1 MDMKYKLGV
10 LGKGISYSLSPEIH
24 NSFSKQ
30 SNIDIEYK
38 IYDIEKDSLSFIEN
52 FFKNGGHGL
61 NITQPFKEEV
71 GKFYNEPPSNILYKG
86 DNEIKADSVDAEGLC
101 IDLSKKNVK
110 VNPGT
115 RILLLGLGGAGI
127 SIINSSIFGKCNF
140 VVWNR
145 SKNKYKSIQR
155 DFLEFKNN
163 YDKKIDLVISCV
175 SEMNNEISEI
185 ILNTTFQEFA
195 HIYDINYRNET
206 NTHYKNISLKKNV
219 SFNSGEGMLV
229 EQSALSWGRWFGDIP
244 DTSDVKARIENGRL

>member
-229 EQSALSWGRWFGDIP
+229 EQAALSWGRWFGDIP

>member
-24 NSFSKQ
+24 NFFSKQ

-52 FFKNGGHGL
+52 FFKKGGHGL

-71 GKFYNEPPSNILYKG
+71 GGFYNAPPSNILYKIN
-86 DNEIKADSVDAEGLC
+86 NEIKADSVDADGLC
-101 IDLSKKNVK
+101 ADLSKKNIN
-110 VNPGT
+110 VNSGT

-127 SIINSSIFGKCNF
+127 SIINSSTFRKCNF

-145 SKNKYKSIQR
+145 SKNKYKKIQR

-163 YDKKIDLVISCV
+163 YDKKINLVISCV

-185 ILNTTFQEFA
+185 ILNTNFQEFA
-195 HIYDINYRNET
+195 HIYDINYKNET
-206 NTHYKNISLKKNV
+206 NTHYKKISLKKNV

-229 EQSALSWGRWFGDIP
+229 EQAALSWRRWFGDKP
-244 DTSDVKARIENGRL
+244 DTSDVKVRIENGRL

>member
-30 SNIDIEYK
+30 CNIDIKYK

-71 GKFYNEPPSNILYKG
+71 GKFYNAPPSNILYKS
-86 DNEIKADSVDAEGLC
+86 DNGIKADSVDADGLFT
-101 IDLSKKNVK
+101 DLSKKNIK

-115 RILLLGLGGAGI
+115 RIFLLGLGGAGI
-127 SIINSSIFGKCNF
+127 SIINSSIFRKCNF

-145 SKNKYKSIQR
+145 SKNKYKNIQR

-163 YDKKIDLVISCV
+163 YDEKIDLVISCV
-175 SEMNNEISEI
+175 SEINNEISEI
-185 ILNTTFQEFA
+185 ILNTNFQQFA
-195 HIYDINYRNET
+195 HIYEKEIT
-206 NTHYKNISLKKNV
+206 NIMT
-219 SFNSGEGMLV
+219 
-229 EQSALSWGRWFGDIP
+229 EQC
-244 DTSDVKARIENGRL
+244 IENYQNFYDRS

>member
-1 MDMKYKLGV
+1 M
-10 LGKGISYSLSPEIH
+10 
-24 NSFSKQ
+24 
-30 SNIDIEYK
+30 
-38 IYDIEKDSLSFIEN
+38 
-52 FFKNGGHGL
+52 
-61 NITQPFKEEV
+61 
-71 GKFYNEPPSNILYKG
+71 
-86 DNEIKADSVDAEGLC
+86 
-101 IDLSKKNVK
+101 
-110 VNPGT
+110 
-115 RILLLGLGGAGI
+115 LLGLGGAGI

-195 HIYDINYRNET
+195 HIYDINYKNET
-206 NTHYKNISLKKNV
+206 NTHYKKISLKKNV

-229 EQSALSWGRWFGDIP
+229 EQAALSWGRWFGDIP

>member
-1 MDMKYKLGV
+1 MKYKLGV

-24 NSFSKQ
+24 NFFSKQ

-52 FFKNGGHGL
+52 FFKKGGHGL

-71 GKFYNEPPSNILYKG
+71 GGFYNAPPSNILYKIN
-86 DNEIKADSVDAEGLC
+86 NEIKADSVDADGLC
-101 IDLSKKNVK
+101 ADLSKKNIN
-110 VNPGT
+110 VNSGT

-127 SIINSSIFGKCNF
+127 SIINSSTFRKCNF

-145 SKNKYKSIQR
+145 SKNKYKNIQR

-163 YDKKIDLVISCV
+163 YDKKINLVISCV

-185 ILNTTFQEFA
+185 ILNTNFQEFA

-229 EQSALSWGRWFGDIP
+229 EQAALSWRRWFGDKP
-244 DTSDVKARIENGRL
+244 DTSDVKVRIENGRL

>member
-24 NSFSKQ
+24 NFFSKQ
-30 SNIDIEYK
+30 CNIDIEYK

-71 GKFYNEPPSNILYKG
+71 GGFYNAPPSNILYKIN
-86 DNEIKADSVDAEGLC
+86 NEVKADSVDAEGLC
-101 IDLSKKNVK
+101 ADLSKKNIK
-110 VNPGT
+110 VNPST

-195 HIYDINYRNET
+195 HIYDINYKNET
-206 NTHYKNISLKKNV
+206 NTHYKKISLKKNV

-229 EQSALSWGRWFGDIP
+229 EQAALSWGRWFGDIP

>member
-1 MDMKYKLGV
+1 MECSAR
-10 LGKGISYSLSPEIH
+10 GISYSLSPEIH
-24 NSFSKQ
+24 NFFSKQ

-52 FFKNGGHGL
+52 FFKKGGHGL

-71 GKFYNEPPSNILYKG
+71 GGFYNAPPSNILYKIN
-86 DNEIKADSVDAEGLC
+86 NEIKADSVDADGLC
-101 IDLSKKNVK
+101 ADLSKKNIN
-110 VNPGT
+110 VNSGT

-127 SIINSSIFGKCNF
+127 SIINSSTFRKCNF

-145 SKNKYKSIQR
+145 SKNKYKNIQR

-163 YDKKIDLVISCV
+163 YDKKINLVISCV

-185 ILNTTFQEFA
+185 ILNTNFQEFA

-229 EQSALSWGRWFGDIP
+229 EQAALSWRRWFGDKP
-244 DTSDVKARIENGRL
+244 DTSDVKVRIENGRL

>member
-24 NSFSKQ
+24 NFFSKQ

-52 FFKNGGHGL
+52 FFKKGGHGL

-71 GKFYNEPPSNILYKG
+71 GGFYNAPPSNILYKIN
-86 DNEIKADSVDAEGLC
+86 NEIKADSVDADGLC
-101 IDLSKKNVK
+101 ADLSKKNIN
-110 VNPGT
+110 VNSGT

-127 SIINSSIFGKCNF
+127 SIINSSTFRKCNF

-145 SKNKYKSIQR
+145 SKNKYKNIQR

-163 YDKKIDLVISCV
+163 YDKKINLVISCV

-185 ILNTTFQEFA
+185 ILNTNFQEFA
-195 HIYDINYRNET
+195 HIYDINYKNET
-206 NTHYKNISLKKNV
+206 NTHYKKISLKKNV

-229 EQSALSWGRWFGDIP
+229 EQAALSWRRWFGDKP
-244 DTSDVKARIENGRL
+244 ETSDVKVRIENGRL

>member
-71 GKFYNEPPSNILYKG
+71 GKFYNAPPSNILFKA
-86 DNEIKADSVDAEGLC
+86 DNEIKADSVDVEGLC
-101 IDLSKKNVK
+101 TDLSKKNIK
-110 VNPGT
+110 VSPGT

-175 SEMNNEISEI
+175 SEMNKEISEI

-195 HIYDINYRNET
+195 HIYDINYKNET
-206 NTHYKNISLKKNV
+206 NTHYKKISLKKNV

-229 EQSALSWGRWFGDIP
+229 EQAALSWGRWFGDIP

>member
-101 IDLSKKNVK
+101 IDLSKKNIK
-110 VNPGT
+110 VSPGT

-229 EQSALSWGRWFGDIP
+229 EQAALSWGRWFGDIP

>member
-1 MDMKYKLGV
+1 MKDGKEFFSFAIGFQAIIWGVVTFGLGI
-10 LGKGISYSLSPEIH
+10 LIDKFGPQKILAFGIICFASGIFLMSNPNNQLTLFSATSLMG
-24 NSFSKQ
+24 F
-30 SNIDIEYK
+30 
-38 IYDIEKDSLSFIEN
+38 
-52 FFKNGGHGL
+52 
-61 NITQPFKEEV
+61 
-71 GKFYNEPPSNILYKG
+71 
-86 DNEIKADSVDAEGLC
+86 
-101 IDLSKKNVK
+101 
-110 VNPGT
+110 
-115 RILLLGLGGAGI
+115 GLGGAGI
-127 SIINSSIFGKCNF
+127 SIINSSIFRKCNF

-145 SKNKYKSIQR
+145 SKNKYKNIQR

-175 SEMNNEISEI
+175 SEMNKEISEI

-229 EQSALSWGRWFGDIP
+229 EQAALSWGRWFGDIP

>member
-101 IDLSKKNVK
+101 IDLSKKNIK

-185 ILNTTFQEFA
+185 ILNTNFQEFA

-206 NTHYKNISLKKNV
+206 NMHYKKISLKKNV

-229 EQSALSWGRWFGDIP
+229 EQAALSWGRWFGDIP

>member
-101 IDLSKKNVK
+101 IDLSKKNIK
-110 VNPGT
+110 VSPGT

-145 SKNKYKSIQR
+145 SKNKYKNIQR

-229 EQSALSWGRWFGDIP
+229 EQAALSWGRWFGDIP

>member
-101 IDLSKKNVK
+101 TDLSKKNIK

-115 RILLLGLGGAGI
+115 RVLLLGLGGAGI

-229 EQSALSWGRWFGDIP
+229 EQAALSWGRWFGDIP

>member
-1 MDMKYKLGV
+1 M
-10 LGKGISYSLSPEIH
+10 
-24 NSFSKQ
+24 
-30 SNIDIEYK
+30 
-38 IYDIEKDSLSFIEN
+38 
-52 FFKNGGHGL
+52 
-61 NITQPFKEEV
+61 
-71 GKFYNEPPSNILYKG
+71 
-86 DNEIKADSVDAEGLC
+86 
-101 IDLSKKNVK
+101 
-110 VNPGT
+110 
-115 RILLLGLGGAGI
+115 
-127 SIINSSIFGKCNF
+127 
-140 VVWNR
+140 VWNR
-145 SKNKYKSIQR
+145 SKNKYKNIQR

-229 EQSALSWGRWFGDIP
+229 EQAALSWRRWFGDIP

>member
-52 FFKNGGHGL
+52 FFKKGGHGL

-71 GKFYNEPPSNILYKG
+71 GGFYNAPPSNILYKIN
-86 DNEIKADSVDAEGLC
+86 NEIKADSVDADGLC
-101 IDLSKKNVK
+101 ADLSKKNIN
-110 VNPGT
+110 VNSGT

-127 SIINSSIFGKCNF
+127 SIINSSTFRKCNF

-145 SKNKYKSIQR
+145 SKNKYKNIQR

-163 YDKKIDLVISCV
+163 YDKKINLVISCV

-185 ILNTTFQEFA
+185 ILNTNFQEFA
-195 HIYDINYRNET
+195 HIYDINYKNET
-206 NTHYKNISLKKNV
+206 NTHYKKISLKKNV

-229 EQSALSWGRWFGDIP
+229 EQAALSWRRWFGDKP
-244 DTSDVKARIENGRL
+244 DTSDVKVRIENGRL

>member
-24 NSFSKQ
+24 NFFSKQ

-52 FFKNGGHGL
+52 FFKKGGHGL

-71 GKFYNEPPSNILYKG
+71 GGFYNAPPSNILYKIN
-86 DNEIKADSVDAEGLC
+86 NEIKADSVDADGLC
-101 IDLSKKNVK
+101 ADLSKKNIN
-110 VNPGT
+110 VNSGT

-127 SIINSSIFGKCNF
+127 SIINSSTFRKCNF

-145 SKNKYKSIQR
+145 SKNKYKNIQR

-163 YDKKIDLVISCV
+163 YDKKINLVISCV

-185 ILNTTFQEFA
+185 ILNTNFQEFA
-195 HIYDINYRNET
+195 HIYDINYKNET
-206 NTHYKNISLKKNV
+206 NTHYKKISLKKNV

-229 EQSALSWGRWFGDIP
+229 EQAALSWRRWFGDKP
-244 DTSDVKARIENGRL
+244 DTSDVKVRIENGRL

>member
-1 MDMKYKLGV
+1 MDIKYKLGV

-24 NSFSKQ
+24 NFFSKHCK
-30 SNIDIEYK
+30 IDIEYK

-71 GKFYNEPPSNILYKG
+71 GGFYNAPPSNILYKIN
-86 DNEIKADSVDAEGLC
+86 NEVKADSVDAEGLC
-101 IDLSKKNVK
+101 ADLSKKNIK
-110 VNPGT
+110 VNSET

-127 SIINSSIFGKCNF
+127 SIINSSIFRKCNF
-140 VVWNR
+140 VVLNR
-145 SKNKYKSIQR
+145 SKNKYKNIQR

-163 YDKKIDLVISCV
+163 YDKKIDLIISCV
-175 SEMNNEISEI
+175 SEINNEISEI
-185 ILNTTFQEFA
+185 ILNTNLQEFA

-206 NTHYKNISLKKNV
+206 NTHYKKISLKKNV

-229 EQSALSWGRWFGDIP
+229 EQAALSWSRWFGDKP
-244 DTSDVKARIENGRL
+244 ETSDVKEKIENGRL

>member
-30 SNIDIEYK
+30 CNIDIKYK

-71 GKFYNEPPSNILYKG
+71 GKFYNAPPSNILYKS
-86 DNEIKADSVDAEGLC
+86 DNGIKADSVDADGLFT
-101 IDLSKKNVK
+101 DLSKKNIK

-115 RILLLGLGGAGI
+115 RIFLLGLGGAGI
-127 SIINSSIFGKCNF
+127 SIINSSIFRKCNF

-145 SKNKYKSIQR
+145 SKNKYKNIQR

-163 YDKKIDLVISCV
+163 YDEKIDLVISCV
-175 SEMNNEISEI
+175 SEISNEISEI
-185 ILNTTFQEFA
+185 ILNTNFQQFA
-195 HIYDINYRNET
+195 HIYDINYKNET
-206 NTHYKNISLKKNV
+206 NTHYKKISLKKNV
-219 SFNSGEGMLV
+219 SFTSGEGMLV
-229 EQSALSWGRWFGDIP
+229 EQAALSWRKWFGNKP
-244 DTSDVKARIENGRL
+244 DTSDVKISIENGRL

>member
-10 LGKGISYSLSPEIH
+10 LGKGISYSLSPE
-24 NSFSKQ
+24 K
-30 SNIDIEYK
+30 
-38 IYDIEKDSLSFIEN
+38 
-52 FFKNGGHGL
+52 
-61 NITQPFKEEV
+61 EV
-71 GKFYNEPPSNILYKG
+71 GGFYNAPPSNILYKA
-86 DNEIKADSVDAEGLC
+86 DNEIRADSVDAEGLC
-101 IDLSKKNVK
+101 TDLSKKNIK

-127 SIINSSIFGKCNF
+127 SIINSSIFRECNF

-145 SKNKYKSIQR
+145 SKNKYKNIQR

-175 SEMNNEISEI
+175 AEMNKEISEI

-229 EQSALSWGRWFGDIP
+229 EQAALSWGRWFGDIP

>member
-24 NSFSKQ
+24 NFFSKQ

-38 IYDIEKDSLSFIEN
+38 IFDIEKDSLSFINN

-71 GKFYNEPPSNILYKG
+71 GKFYNAPPSNILYKS
-86 DNEIKADSVDAEGLC
+86 DNEIKADSVDAEGLFT
-101 IDLSKKNVK
+101 DLSKKNIR
-110 VNPGT
+110 VNSGT

-127 SIINSSIFGKCNF
+127 SIINSSLFSKCNF
-140 VVWNR
+140 IVWNR
-145 SKNKYKSIQR
+145 SNNKYKKIQR

-175 SEMNNEISEI
+175 SEMNNEIFEI
-185 ILNTTFQEFA
+185 ILNTNFQKFA
-195 HIYDINYRNET
+195 HIYDINYKNET
-206 NTHYKNISLKKNV
+206 NMHYKKISLKKNTC
-219 SFNSGEGMLV
+219 FNSGEGMLI
-229 EQSALSWGRWFGDIP
+229 EQAALSWNRWFGYKP
-244 DTSDVKARIENGRL
+244 NTSDVKVRIENERL

>member
-1 MDMKYKLGV
+1 MKYKLGV

-24 NSFSKQ
+24 NFFSKQ

-38 IYDIEKDSLSFIEN
+38 IYDVEKDSLSFIEN

-71 GKFYNEPPSNILYKG
+71 GKFYNAPPSNILYKA
-86 DNEIKADSVDAEGLC
+86 DNEIRADSVDAEGLC
-101 IDLSKKNVK
+101 ADLSKKNIK

-175 SEMNNEISEI
+175 SEMNNEISEF
-185 ILNTTFQEFA
+185 ILNTNFQEFA

-229 EQSALSWGRWFGDIP
+229 EQAALSWGRWFGDIP

>member
-24 NSFSKQ
+24 NFFSKQ

-52 FFKNGGHGL
+52 FFKKGGHGL

-71 GKFYNEPPSNILYKG
+71 GGFYNAPPSNILYKIN
-86 DNEIKADSVDAEGLC
+86 NEIKADSVDADGLC
-101 IDLSKKNVK
+101 ADLSKKNIN
-110 VNPGT
+110 VNSGT

-127 SIINSSIFGKCNF
+127 SIINSSTFRKCNF

-145 SKNKYKSIQR
+145 SKNKYKNIQR

-185 ILNTTFQEFA
+185 ILNTNFQEFA
-195 HIYDINYRNET
+195 HIYDINYKNET
-206 NTHYKNISLKKNV
+206 NTHYKKISLKKNV

-229 EQSALSWGRWFGDIP
+229 EQAALSWRRWFGDKP
-244 DTSDVKARIENGRL
+244 DTSDVKVRIENGRL

>member
-24 NSFSKQ
+24 NFFSKQ

-52 FFKNGGHGL
+52 FFKKGGHGL

-71 GKFYNEPPSNILYKG
+71 GGFYNAPPSNILYKIN
-86 DNEIKADSVDAEGLC
+86 NEIKADSVDADGLC
-101 IDLSKKNVK
+101 ADLSKKNIN
-110 VNPGT
+110 VNSGT

-127 SIINSSIFGKCNF
+127 SIINSSTFRKCNF

-145 SKNKYKSIQR
+145 SKNKYKNIQR

-163 YDKKIDLVISCV
+163 YDKKINLVISCV

-185 ILNTTFQEFA
+185 ILNTNFQEFA

-229 EQSALSWGRWFGDIP
+229 EQAALSWRRWFGDKP
-244 DTSDVKARIENGRL
+244 DTSDVKVRIENGRL

>member
-24 NSFSKQ
+24 NFFSKQ

-71 GKFYNEPPSNILYKG
+71 GGFYNAPPSNILYKIN
-86 DNEIKADSVDAEGLC
+86 NEVKADSVDAEGLC
-101 IDLSKKNVK
+101 ADLSKKNIK
-110 VNPGT
+110 VNSGT

-127 SIINSSIFGKCNF
+127 SIINSSIFRKCNF

-145 SKNKYKSIQR
+145 SKNKYKNIQR

-163 YDKKIDLVISCV
+163 YDEKIDLIISCV
-175 SEMNNEISEI
+175 SEINNEISKI
-185 ILNTTFQEFA
+185 ILNTNLQEFA

-206 NTHYKNISLKKNV
+206 NTHYKKISLKKNV

-229 EQSALSWGRWFGDIP
+229 EQAALSWSRWFGDKP
-244 DTSDVKARIENGRL
+244 ETSDVKAKIENGRL

>member
-1 MDMKYKLGV
+1 MKYKLGV

-30 SNIDIEYK
+30 CNIDIKYK

-71 GKFYNEPPSNILYKG
+71 GKFYNAPPSNILYKS

-101 IDLSKKNVK
+101 TDLSKKNIK

-127 SIINSSIFGKCNF
+127 SIINSS
-140 VVWNR
+140 
-145 SKNKYKSIQR
+145 
-155 DFLEFKNN
+155 
-163 YDKKIDLVISCV
+163 
-175 SEMNNEISEI
+175 
-185 ILNTTFQEFA
+185 
-195 HIYDINYRNET
+195 
-206 NTHYKNISLKKNV
+206 
-219 SFNSGEGMLV
+219 
-229 EQSALSWGRWFGDIP
+229 
-244 DTSDVKARIENGRL
+244 

>member
-1 MDMKYKLGV
+1 MKYKLGV

-30 SNIDIEYK
+30 CNIDIKYK

-71 GKFYNEPPSNILYKG
+71 GKFYNAPPSNILYKS
-86 DNEIKADSVDAEGLC
+86 DNGIKADSVDADGLFT
-101 IDLSKKNVK
+101 DLSKKNIK

-115 RILLLGLGGAGI
+115 RIFLLGLGGAGI
-127 SIINSSIFGKCNF
+127 SIINSSIFRKCNF

-145 SKNKYKSIQR
+145 SKNKYKNIQR

-163 YDKKIDLVISCV
+163 YDEKIDLVISCV
-175 SEMNNEISEI
+175 SEMNKEISEI

-229 EQSALSWGRWFGDIP
+229 EQAALSWRKWFGNKP
-244 DTSDVKARIENGRL
+244 DTSDVKISIENGRL

>member
-101 IDLSKKNVK
+101 IDLSKKNIK

-229 EQSALSWGRWFGDIP
+229 EQAALSWGRWFGDIP